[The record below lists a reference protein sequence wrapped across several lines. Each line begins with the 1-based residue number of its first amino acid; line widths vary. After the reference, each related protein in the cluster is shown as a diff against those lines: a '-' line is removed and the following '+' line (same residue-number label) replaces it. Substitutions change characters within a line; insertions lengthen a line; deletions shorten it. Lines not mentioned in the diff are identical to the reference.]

1 MDVEIL
7 IHGVPDGQKYYGTKE
22 EQTNMGLFYDN
33 SMESVKFVVE
43 TKKQGSTAFVYY
55 SYLRYKGMI
64 EAGGRLGGYFGLT
77 LRLDKYYQ
85 DAIHIYNLL
94 EIVFKRYIVGSLLT
108 PSGEGYKY
116 TVPDFASK
124 ASDIAQMQQAFIQL
138 IQATCA
144 PNKFLDIDASFIHPI
159 SAVPSANI
167 ADVSDAAILASIKK
181 YSKVA
186 LSPDYELNIEKEYK
200 KKVQEAE
207 GRGGNIVAEKDK
219 KIAEKDS
226 TIASLNTKFTSQ
238 QNQIAVLEQESKR
251 KDTEIQQLKQKG
263 DLAQQVAKIKDPI
276 MTIAEFFRIKDPTP
290 KEPDYGRKNYF
301 LGILSCGLSVIILA
315 LCVFSL
321 LRNPSSTPNDNKKED
336 RLEAQVGSLNKE
348 IERLTGIIREK
359 NDTIAD
365 LRTKITPTAQPVTAE
380 QLKIDVDGKDIAGAK
395 FGAGKTM
402 STNQQYTIK
411 ILKKAGGR
419 ISNNTGKWKLTNA
432 TLKSGNLT
440 DAQITIQPKDAGE
453 VKFEYI
459 PNDLTKFASKS
470 RSEQAKVPEVTNPIE
485 FSLILDPNE
494 DVVIAGNTYTVKVS
508 GYTGDV
514 DTWRFSGCDGDK
526 NSLLSAEI
534 KINVD
539 ATDIAVTFVPKGMPL
554 TDAQKCTLKKKVK
567 QPE

>member
-7 IHGVPDGQKYYGTKE
+7 IHGVPDGQKYYGAKE

-124 ASDIAQMQQAFIQL
+124 ASDIAQMQQALIQL

-159 SAVPSANI
+159 AAVPSANI

-181 YSKVA
+181 YSKVV

-207 GRGGNIVAEKDK
+207 GKGGNIVAEKDK
-219 KIAEKDS
+219 KIADKDS
-226 TIASLNTKFTSQ
+226 TIASLNTKVTSQ

-276 MTIAEFFRIKDPTP
+276 MTIAEFFRIKNPTP
-290 KEPDYGRKNYF
+290 KEPDYGRKNHQ
-301 LGILSCGLSVIILA
+301 LSIINGILICIVLVVIVVLFLIHKPAAGGGSVNPTKTKEYIELKAQYDELLKTYNNLLVQIQKPNGDSQAAAKKAEEERRAAELKAEETRKAEAKKKAEEEKKAAEAKKKAEAEKKATEAKKKAEEERKAAEAKKKAEEERKAAEAKKKAEEERKAAEAKDFSIVIEPNVEEVEVGKEYSFSISGYEGNGTWGMDGFKA
-315 LCVFSL
+315 LTDKSA
-321 LRNPSSTPNDNKKED
+321 S
-336 RLEAQVGSLNKE
+336 E
-348 IERLTGIIREK
+348 IK
-359 NDTIAD
+359 
-365 LRTKITPTAQPVTAE
+365 VTA
-380 QLKIDVDGKDIAGAK
+380 IDKGNQKATISYTPEGGQK
-395 FGAGKTM
+395 KT
-402 STNQQYTIK
+402 
-411 ILKKAGGR
+411 
-419 ISNNTGKWKLTNA
+419 
-432 TLKSGNLT
+432 KSFNYK
-440 DAQITIQPKDAGE
+440 Q
-453 VKFEYI
+453 
-459 PNDLTKFASKS
+459 
-470 RSEQAKVPEVTNPIE
+470 
-485 FSLILDPNE
+485 NE
-494 DVVIAGNTYTVKVS
+494 
-508 GYTGDV
+508 
-514 DTWRFSGCDGDK
+514 
-526 NSLLSAEI
+526 
-534 KINVD
+534 
-539 ATDIAVTFVPKGMPL
+539 
-554 TDAQKCTLKKKVK
+554 
-567 QPE
+567 

>member
-7 IHGVPDGQKYYGTKE
+7 IHGVPDGQKYYGTKD

-94 EIVFKRYIVGSLLT
+94 EIVFKRYIVGTLLT

-124 ASDIAQMQQAFIQL
+124 ASDIAQMQQALIQL
-138 IQATCA
+138 IQTTCA

-181 YSKVA
+181 YSKVV

-200 KKVQEAE
+200 KKIQEAE
-207 GRGGNIVAEKDK
+207 GKGGNIVAEKDK

-226 TIASLNTKFTSQ
+226 TITSLNTKVTSQ

-276 MTIAEFFRIKDPTP
+276 MTIAEFFRIKNPTP
-290 KEPDYGRKNYF
+290 KEPDYGRKNHQ
-301 LGILSCGLSVIILA
+301 LSIINGILTCIVLVVIVVLFLIHKPATGGGSVNPTKTKEYIELKAQYDELLKTYNNLLVQIQKQNGDSQAAAKKAEEERKAAELKAEETRKAEAKKKADDEKKAAEAKKAEEEKKAAEAKKKADDEKKAAEAKKKADDEKKAAEAKKAEEEKKAAETKKPAIAISILPNESEVIIGNKYT
-315 LCVFSL
+315 FS
-321 LRNPSSTPNDNKKED
+321 
-336 RLEAQVGSLNKE
+336 
-348 IERLTGIIREK
+348 
-359 NDTIAD
+359 
-365 LRTKITPTAQPVTAE
+365 
-380 QLKIDVDGKDIAGAK
+380 
-395 FGAGKTM
+395 
-402 STNQQYTIK
+402 
-411 ILKKAGGR
+411 
-419 ISNNTGKWKLTNA
+419 
-432 TLKSGNLT
+432 
-440 DAQITIQPKDAGE
+440 
-453 VKFEYI
+453 
-459 PNDLTKFASKS
+459 
-470 RSEQAKVPEVTNPIE
+470 
-485 FSLILDPNE
+485 
-494 DVVIAGNTYTVKVS
+494 VS
-508 GYTGDV
+508 GYNGKGKWTFDGFEPQKGKQTDNTIVVKAKKSSKGDV
-514 DTWRFSGCDGDK
+514 
-526 NSLLSAEI
+526 
-534 KINVD
+534 
-539 ATDIAVTFVPKGMPL
+539 ATATYTPTEGEAKSKSFKYK
-554 TDAQKCTLKKKVK
+554 TK
-567 QPE
+567 

>member
-7 IHGVPDGQKYYGTKE
+7 IHGVPDGQKYYGAKE

-124 ASDIAQMQQAFIQL
+124 ASDIAQMQQALIQL

-159 SAVPSANI
+159 AAVPSANI

-181 YSKVA
+181 YSKVV

-207 GRGGNIVAEKDK
+207 GKGGNIVAEKDK
-219 KIAEKDS
+219 KIADKDS
-226 TIASLNTKFTSQ
+226 TIASLNTKVTSQ

-276 MTIAEFFRIKDPTP
+276 MTLAEFFRIKNPTP
-290 KEPDYGRKNYF
+290 KEPDYGRKNHQ
-301 LGILSCGLSVIILA
+301 LSIINGILTCIVLVVIVVLFLIHKPAAGGGSVNPTKTKEYIELKVQYEELLKTYNNLLVQIQKPNVDSQAAAKKSEEERRAAELKAEETRKAEAKKKAEEERKAAEAKKKAEEERKAAEAKKKAEEERKTAAAKDFSIVIEPNVEEVEVGKEYSFSISGYEGNGTWGMDGFKA
-315 LCVFSL
+315 LTDKSA
-321 LRNPSSTPNDNKKED
+321 S
-336 RLEAQVGSLNKE
+336 E
-348 IERLTGIIREK
+348 IK
-359 NDTIAD
+359 
-365 LRTKITPTAQPVTAE
+365 VTA
-380 QLKIDVDGKDIAGAK
+380 IDKGNQKATISYTPEGGQK
-395 FGAGKTM
+395 KT
-402 STNQQYTIK
+402 
-411 ILKKAGGR
+411 
-419 ISNNTGKWKLTNA
+419 
-432 TLKSGNLT
+432 KSFNYK
-440 DAQITIQPKDAGE
+440 Q
-453 VKFEYI
+453 
-459 PNDLTKFASKS
+459 
-470 RSEQAKVPEVTNPIE
+470 
-485 FSLILDPNE
+485 NE
-494 DVVIAGNTYTVKVS
+494 
-508 GYTGDV
+508 
-514 DTWRFSGCDGDK
+514 
-526 NSLLSAEI
+526 
-534 KINVD
+534 
-539 ATDIAVTFVPKGMPL
+539 
-554 TDAQKCTLKKKVK
+554 
-567 QPE
+567 

>member
-7 IHGVPDGQKYYGTKE
+7 VHGVPDGQKYYGTKD

-33 SMESVKFVVE
+33 SQESVKFVVE

-94 EIVFKRYIVGSLLT
+94 EMVFKRYIVGSLLT
-108 PSGEGYKY
+108 PLGDGYKY
-116 TVPDFASK
+116 TIPDFASK
-124 ASDIAQMQQAFIQL
+124 ASEIAQMQQMLIQL
-138 IQATCA
+138 IQTTCS

-159 SAVPSANI
+159 SAAPRANI
-167 ADVSDAAILASIKK
+167 TDVSDAAILASIKK
-181 YSKVA
+181 YSKVV

-200 KKVQEAE
+200 KKIQEAD
-207 GRGGNIVAEKDK
+207 GKGGNIIAEKDK

-226 TIASLNTKFTSQ
+226 SIASLNTKVASQ
-238 QNQIAVLEQESKR
+238 QNKIAVLEQESKR

-276 MTIAEFFRIKDPTP
+276 MAIAEFFRIKNPTP
-290 KEPDYGRKNYF
+290 KEPSYGRKNYF
-301 LGILSCGLSVIILA
+301 IGILCCGLSVIIFA

-321 LRNPSSTPNDNKKED
+321 LRDPSSTPNDNKIVD

-348 IERLTGIIREK
+348 IQRLTGIIREK
-359 NDTIAD
+359 NDTIDD
-365 LRTKITPTAQPVTAE
+365 LRTKINPTPRPVTAE
-380 QLKIDVDGKDIAGAK
+380 QLKIDVNGKDIAGEK
-395 FGAGKTM
+395 FIVGKTM
-402 STNQQYTIK
+402 STSQQYTIK
-411 ILKKAGGR
+411 ILKKAGGS

-432 TLKSGNLT
+432 TLKSGKLT
-440 DAQITIQPKDAGE
+440 DTQITIQPKDAGE

-459 PNDLTKFASKS
+459 PNDLTKFASMS
-470 RSEQAKVPEVTNPIE
+470 RSEQAKVPEGTKPIN
-485 FSLILDPNE
+485 FSLLLYPN
-494 DVVIAGNTYTVKVS
+494 DDQVIAGKTYTINVS
-508 GYTGDV
+508 GYEGDV

-526 NSLLSAEI
+526 NSKLSAEI
-534 KINVD
+534 KIKVD
-539 ATDIAVTFVPKGMPL
+539 ATDIAVTFVPQGMQL
-554 TDAQKCTLKKKVK
+554 EDAQKCTLKKKVK

>member
-7 IHGVPDGQKYYGTKE
+7 IHGVPDGQKYYGAKE

-43 TKKQGSTAFVYY
+43 TKKQGSTAFAYY

-124 ASDIAQMQQAFIQL
+124 ASDIAQMQQALIQL

-159 SAVPSANI
+159 AAVPSANI

-181 YSKVA
+181 YSKVV

-207 GRGGNIVAEKDK
+207 GKGGNIVAEKDK

-226 TIASLNTKFTSQ
+226 TIASLNTKITSQ

-251 KDTEIQQLKQKG
+251 KDTEIQQLRQSG
-263 DLAQQVAKIKDPI
+263 NLAKLVTNI
-276 MTIAEFFRIKDPTP
+276 
-290 KEPDYGRKNYF
+290 KEPIVALAEYFRVKDSQNHQPSPRYSHKNYI
-301 LGILSCGLSVIILA
+301 LGILSCGLSALILA
-315 LCVFSL
+315 LCVVTLF
-321 LRNPSSTPNDNKKED
+321 RNSPSTPIDNKKVEK
-336 RLEAQVGSLNKE
+336 LEGQVSSLNKE
-348 IERLTGIIREK
+348 IQRLAGVLKLK
-359 NDTIAD
+359 NDTIAV
-365 LRTKITPTAQPVTAE
+365 LRTEVNQPQQVNAIP
-380 QLKIDVDGKDIAGAK
+380 LKIDISGNG
-395 FGAGKTM
+395 FSGQGSPM
-402 STNQQYTIK
+402 LTNKIYTIK
-411 ILKKAGGR
+411 VLKQSGGD
-419 ISNNTGKWKLTNA
+419 IPNNKGKWTLTNA
-432 TLKSGNLT
+432 TLKSGRLT
-440 DAQITIQPKDAGE
+440 DAIITIQPNAAGE
-453 VKFEYI
+453 VKLEYT
-459 PNDLTKFASKS
+459 PNDLTQFAPKS
-470 RSEQAKVPEVTNPIE
+470 RSAQAKAPSETTSIQ
-485 FSLILDPNE
+485 FSLILDPNDE
-494 DVVIAGNTYTVKVS
+494 EVIAGNTYTVKVS
-508 GYTGDV
+508 GYEGDV
-514 DTWRFSGCDGDK
+514 ETWRFSGCDGDK
-526 NSLLSAEI
+526 NSTLSAKI
-534 KINVD
+534 KINAD
-539 ATDIAVTFVPKGMPL
+539 AQDIAVTFVPKGMQLDQAQGRKL
-554 TDAQKCTLKKKVK
+554 TRKVK